1 MTVTYKDI
9 EQASAGIRTMDIK
22 GKDYAIVNERVKA
35 FRKVYPNGSITT
47 EIVSMTDGMIVM
59 RATACDGE
67 GKVLATG
74 TAYEMEASSYINK
87 TSYIENCETSCIGR
101 ALGFCGFGIDTAICS
116 AEEVD
121 NAIRQQEASR
131 KTKQTD
137 SDPIGSKP
145 VCACC
150 NKPLTDESKDGKTYT
165 IAQIAT
171 ASQKKYGVYLHL
183 GCAEKWE
190 EELKNA

>member
-121 NAIRQQEASR
+121 NAIRQQETNR
-131 KTKQTD
+131 KKKQTD
-137 SDPIGSKP
+137 DDPLGTGNTEKRLPVRGENCEVCGATLTAAQKALSK
-145 VCACC
+145 
-150 NKPLTDESKDGKTYT
+150 
-165 IAQIAT
+165 Q
-171 ASQKKYGVYLHL
+171 KYGRLL
-183 GCAEKWE
+183 CPACQTKEGNNAE
-190 EELKNA
+190 

>member
-1 MTVTYKDI
+1 MAVTYKDI

-47 EIVSMTDGMIVM
+47 EVVSMTDGMIVM

-87 TSYIENCETSCIGR
+87 TSYIENCETSAVGR

-121 NAIRQQEASR
+121 TAIKKQEAGKR
-131 KTKQTD
+131 AKQAD
-137 SDPIGSKP
+137 ADPLGQAP

-150 NKPLTDESKDGKTYT
+150 GKPLTEESKNGKAYS

-183 GCAEKWE
+183 GCAEAWE
-190 EELKNA
+190 KGAANA

>member
-1 MTVTYKDI
+1 MAVTYKDI

-47 EIVSMTDGMIVM
+47 EVVSMTDGMIVM

-87 TSYIENCETSCIGR
+87 TSYIENCETSAVGR

-121 NAIRQQEASR
+121 TAIKKQEAGKR
-131 KTKQTD
+131 AKQAD
-137 SDPIGSKP
+137 ADPLGQAP

-150 NKPLTDESKDGKTYT
+150 GKPLTEESKNGKAYS

-171 ASQKKYGVYLHL
+171 ASKKKYGVYLHL
-183 GCAEKWE
+183 GCAEAWE
-190 EELKNA
+190 KGAANA

>member
-1 MTVTYKDI
+1 MAVTYKDI

-47 EIVSMTDGMIVM
+47 EVVSMTDGMIVM

-137 SDPIGSKP
+137 DDPLGTGDVKHLP
-145 VCACC
+145 QRGDVCEVCGATLTAAQKALSQQKYKKLLCPACQAKEG
-150 NKPLTDESKDGKTYT
+150 NN
-165 IAQIAT
+165 
-171 ASQKKYGVYLHL
+171 
-183 GCAEKWE
+183 AE
-190 EELKNA
+190 

>member
-1 MTVTYKDI
+1 MSVTYADI
-9 EQASAGIRTMDIK
+9 EKASAGIKTTDIK

-35 FRKVYPNGSITT
+35 FRKVYPEGSIVS
-47 EIVSMTDGMIVM
+47 EIVSLDEGVVVM
-59 RATACDGE
+59 KTTVCDGE

-74 TAYEMEASSYINK
+74 TAYEVEASSYINK
-87 TSYIENCETSCIGR
+87 TSYIENCETSAVGR

-121 NAIRQQEASR
+121 TAIKKQEAGKR
-131 KTKQTD
+131 AKQAD
-137 SDPIGSKP
+137 ADPLGQAP

-150 NKPLTDESKDGKTYT
+150 GKPLTEESKNGKAYS

-183 GCAEKWE
+183 GCAEAWE
-190 EELKNA
+190 KGAANA